1 MGLSTSLRHSEI
13 LSARFD
19 GLDPCRRRLRVQVKG
34 RRRRDQPLSKELTDI
49 LCRESDGAQDLE
61 GWLFPNPASASGHI
75 ESMKTAFRR
84 CVIAAG
90 ADVRT
95 IQEFSGHLGLA
106 MVMRYTPAR
115 DERVDQAI
123 EKMERAKT
131 KAERIAPPGAQ
142 DS

>member
-1 MGLSTSLRHSEI
+1 MRHSAI
-13 LSARFD
+13 SNLAA
-19 GLDPCRRRLRVQVKG
+19 
-34 RRRRDQPLSKELTDI
+34 T
-49 LCRESDGAQDLE
+49 GA
-61 GWLFPNPASASGHI
+61 N
-75 ESMKTAFRR
+75 
-84 CVIAAG
+84 
-90 ADVRT
+90 VRT
-95 IQEFSGHLGLA
+95 IQEFSGHLSLA